1 MPQNFNMMH
10 DTWWD
15 VAWCMMHDPWSMR
28 QDYTWWDPSCRSES
42 SNYKLGRLDKEK
54 FADHTQTHAHTHGQ
68 YHIWRQARCL
78 KIFRENTSRASF
90 VSWLPVSC
98 NRVILWDLQVIWP
111 ILPITMKH
119 CLWTKFMGSQEKWQ
133 FEHNIAQGWSKFW
146 AWEKLCNSEQWWIY
160 S

>member
-54 FADHTQTHAHTHGQ
+54 FADHTRTHGQ
-68 YHIWRQARCL
+68 YHIWRQTRCL
-78 KIFRENTSRASF
+78 KNTGLSLEILLGTLSQVLTQFPHLHAWVMAVTIIHSSTAPNDLLRPLT
-90 VSWLPVSC
+90 VVPKSC
-98 NRVILWDLQVIWP
+98 IKYVHFWGEVGGRNKNLLLQSV
-111 ILPITMKH
+111 
-119 CLWTKFMGSQEKWQ
+119 
-133 FEHNIAQGWSKFW
+133 
-146 AWEKLCNSEQWWIY
+146 
-160 S
+160 